1 MGGGRGVKG
10 FEVEKSL
17 FFSEQRGRRDGKE
30 GKGRE
35 GIRVQRESIDVEMDC
50 VQPLVTLNATTASG
64 HAFTRPLL
72 ASRSCC
78 CYYLDRTE
86 PSSSRAQDRQAD
98 KEGITKEDHD

>member
-1 MGGGRGVKG
+1 MER
-10 FEVEKSL
+10 
-17 FFSEQRGRRDGKE
+17 E

-50 VQPLVTLNATTASG
+50 VQPLVTLNVTTASG

-78 CYYLDRTE
+78 CYYLDGTIKFKG
-86 PSSSRAQDRQAD
+86 PRQAGRQGRD
-98 KEGITKEDHD
+98 NKRRP